1 MNAGSYCIVGG
12 GISGLTAAYRLR
24 AAADRAGQG
33 ATITLF
39 DPGEKLGGILRTE
52 RVGGQ
57 PMDLGAE
64 AFVLRRPEMPAL
76 LAELDLS
83 ARQLVTTGARPL
95 IYSQQTLHPLPA
107 DTVAGIPSSAA
118 SVAGLVDDATVA
130 RIEAEPS
137 RPLSWQ
143 PGSDPAVADLVAER
157 FGEQTVARSVDPL
170 LSGVYA
176 GSAATIGLRAGAP
189 SVAAALDRGAASL
202 TDAVRQGLPPAGG
215 GPVFGALDG
224 GYQVLVDELVRRSRL
239 RWLPAG
245 VERLERDG
253 RGWALLDDAGAR
265 RPADAVILAVP
276 APRLARLVQQVAPR
290 SSAAAG
296 RIASASSVVVALAVP
311 ADTPFPQ
318 NSGVL
323 MASGEPLHAKAITL
337 SSQKWGARGDLQLL
351 RLSFGRFGDAP
362 ESSAGTASDD
372 ELVAWAVEDL
382 AAVFG
387 LAVDPVDVRVQRW
400 IDAMPQY
407 GPGHADLVA
416 EVRAG
421 LPPTLAVAGSYLDGI
436 GVPACIAAAGKAVT
450 SVREALETQVAR

>member
-1 MNAGSYCIVGG
+1 MTSGAGLRSYCVVGG

-24 AAADRAGQG
+24 AAAGDD

-39 DPGEKLGGILRTE
+39 DPGDRLGGVLRTE

-64 AFVLRRPEMPAL
+64 AFVLRRPEVPAL
-76 LAELDLS
+76 LAELGLS
-83 ARQLVTTGARPL
+83 GRQRATTGARPL
-95 IYSQQTLHPLPA
+95 IYSRQQLHPLPP

-130 RIEAEPS
+130 RITAEPT

-143 PGSDPAVADLVAER
+143 PGSDPTVAELVADR
-157 FGEQTVARSVDPL
+157 FGEQAVARSVDPL
-170 LSGVYA
+170 LGGVYA

-202 TDAVRQGLPPAGG
+202 TDAVRQGLPSATAA
-215 GPVFGALDG
+215 PVFGSLDG
-224 GYQVLVDELVRRSRL
+224 GYQVLVDSLVDRSRL
-239 RWLPAG
+239 RWVRAV
-245 VERLERDG
+245 VERLDRAGHGWTLRD
-253 RGWALLDDAGAR
+253 DTGAR
-265 RPADAVILAVP
+265 WAADAVILAVP
-276 APRLARLVQQVAPR
+276 APRLAVLIGGADGVATR
-290 SSAAAG
+290 TAAAAS
-296 RIASASSVVVALAVP
+296 RIRSASSAVVALAVP
-311 ADTPFPQ
+311 ADTPLPQ
-318 NSGVL
+318 SSGVL
-323 MASGEPLHAKAITL
+323 VASGEPLRAKAITL
-337 SSQKWGARGDLQLL
+337 SSRKWGARGDTQLL
-351 RLSFGRFGDAP
+351 RLSFGRFGEDVA
-362 ESSAGTASDD
+362 SRASDD
-372 ELVAWAVEDL
+372 ELLAWARSDL

-387 LAVDPVDVRVQRW
+387 LTVDPVDVGIRRW

-436 GVPACIAAAGKAVT
+436 GVPACIAAAGRAV
-450 SVREALETQVAR
+450 SSAIEALTTC